1 MLTVQK
7 TINVS
12 GVSSVEVEGKATP
25 FVYFNAQIQ
34 ADGKR
39 SVNYAIQNE
48 ELYKNNKETFKADR
62 AEFEEMVDSYIV
74 E

>member
-12 GVSSVEVEGKATP
+12 GVSSVEVEGKTTP

-62 AEFEEMVDSYIV
+62 ADFEDAV
-74 E
+74 ESLSV

>member
-12 GVSSVEVEGKATP
+12 GISSVEVEGKTTP

-34 ADGKR
+34 VDGKR

-48 ELYKNNKETFKADR
+48 ELFNANEEIFEADR
-62 AEFEEMVDSYIV
+62 KEFEETVKRLKA
-74 E
+74 

>member
-12 GVSSVEVEGKATP
+12 GVSSVEVEGKPTP

-34 ADGKR
+34 VDGKR

-48 ELYKNNKETFKADR
+48 EIFNANVEIFEADR
-62 AEFEEMVDSYIV
+62 KEFEETVKRLKA
-74 E
+74 

>member
-12 GVSSVEVEGKATP
+12 GVSSVDVEGKATP

-62 AEFEEMVDSYIV
+62 ADFADAV
-74 E
+74 ESLSV

>member
-12 GVSSVEVEGKATP
+12 GVSSVEVDGKATP

-34 ADGKR
+34 TDGKR
-39 SVNYAIQNE
+39 SVNYAVQNNELFEENE
-48 ELYKNNKETFKADR
+48 EVFKADR
-62 AEFEEMVDSYIV
+62 DEFESAVKSLAV
-74 E
+74 

>member
-12 GVSSVEVEGKATP
+12 GVSSVDVEGKATP

-48 ELYKNNKETFKADR
+48 ELYKNNKETFKDDR
-62 AEFEEMVDSYIV
+62 ADFEDAV
-74 E
+74 ESLSV

>member
-12 GVSSVEVEGKATP
+12 GVSSVDVEGKATP

-48 ELYKNNKETFKADR
+48 ELYKNNKETFKADL
-62 AEFEEMVDSYIV
+62 ADFEDAV
-74 E
+74 ESLSV